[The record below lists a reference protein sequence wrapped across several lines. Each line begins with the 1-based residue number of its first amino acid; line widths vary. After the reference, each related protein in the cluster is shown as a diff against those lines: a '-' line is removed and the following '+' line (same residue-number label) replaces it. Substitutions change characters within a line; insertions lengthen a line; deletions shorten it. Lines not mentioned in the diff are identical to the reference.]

1 MRDYSKFNLF
11 DKLREI
17 VTYTDQ
23 LYLSNSID
31 GNVYSYILIMLIY

>member
-17 VTYTDQ
+17 VIYTDQ
-23 LYLSNSID
+23 LYLSNSIH
-31 GNVYSYILIMLIY
+31 GNVYNYILIMLIY